1 MSIEFASRRE
11 GPTSAATGAVSLRSI
26 VVGTPVS
33 CADGRDAGEVKRV
46 LLDATASRVTDL
58 VVRSGMIWGR
68 DRLVAAD
75 LVTEA
80 SPTGVVLRIGP
91 GEFNQLPEYR
101 TDEEIA
107 AEIERGLWDND
118 LLRRTALPRLAFEV
132 EQGVVTLRGPV
143 AIDMHRDLAQKIVE
157 KVPGVRTARN
167 QLVADNDLE
176 IEVAGSLGDDPRT
189 QRHFFGV
196 RVEHGIVYLAGDE
209 SAGQANAAAFE
220 IAAAVPGVR
229 GVRADTRRAVLAG

>member
-1 MSIEFASRRE
+1 MSIEYAPRRE
-11 GPTSAATGAVSLRSI
+11 GPTSAPTDAISLQSI
-26 VVGTPVS
+26 EAGTPVD

-46 LLDATASRVTDL
+46 LRDATTGRVTDL
-58 VVRSGMIWGR
+58 VVRSGTILGH
-68 DRLVAAD
+68 DRLVASD

-80 SPTGVVLRIGP
+80 SRTGIILRIGL
-91 GEFNQLPEYR
+91 GQFNQLPEYR

-107 AEIERGLWDND
+107 AEIERRIWDND
-118 LLRRTALPRLAFEV
+118 LLRRIDLPRLAFEV
-132 EQGVVTLRGPV
+132 NRGIVTLRGPV
-143 AIDMHRDLAQKIVE
+143 AVDAHRVLAQKIVE
-157 KVPGVRTARN
+157 NVPGVREVLN

-176 IEVAGSLGDDPRT
+176 IEVAGSLGNDSRT
-189 QRHFFGV
+189 RRHIFGI